1 MSANEIDSHLTNI
14 VNKVIDLNSYSE
26 ITRISNVRLIFKKD
40 EKTKVKNYRLVSL
53 LKILSKI
60 YKRFV
65 YAN

>member
-1 MSANEIDSHLTNI
+1 MSANEIDSHLTDI

-53 LKILSKI
+53 LKIFSKI

>member
-53 LKILSKI
+53 LKIFSKI